1 MQPFKKIK
9 SHNCFLED
17 ALYENLQKRK
27 SDIFKH
33 TKHDLHQLYYHLFNK
48 YLLNTL
54 YEPRAGNRV
63 ENKTET
69 VPVFW
74 SQIIAGEPG

>member
-1 MQPFKKIK
+1 MKI
-9 SHNCFLED
+9 S
-17 ALYENLQKRK
+17 KREK
-27 SDIFKH
+27 VIYLNILSKH
-33 TKHDLHQLYYHLFNK
+33 GLHQLYYHLFNK
-48 YLLNTL
+48 YLLSTL

-74 SQIIAGEPG
+74 SQITAGEPG